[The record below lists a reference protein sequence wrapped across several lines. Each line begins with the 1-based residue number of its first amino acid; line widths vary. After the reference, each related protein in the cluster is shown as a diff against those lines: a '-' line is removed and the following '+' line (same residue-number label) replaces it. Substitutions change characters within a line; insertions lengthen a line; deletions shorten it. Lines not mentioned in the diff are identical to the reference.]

1 MTYLDPDQTR
11 HAGVGNIAL
20 RVAAIL
26 AVLAFGWFALTVGSE
41 DSTGRPEIVPEPTVS
56 TS

>member
-11 HAGVGNIAL
+11 HAGFGHIVL
-20 RVAAIL
+20 RVVAIL
-26 AVLAFGWFALTVGSE
+26 TVLAFAWFALTVGSE
-41 DSTGRPEIVPEPTVS
+41 NSTGRPEIVPEPTVS